1 MEPIRQGRLVARLA
15 EGPGDLARAL
25 ALRREAFFGARG
37 LRAGPGGDRDAF
49 DDRCLHVLVET
60 DGRLAATCRVLLLP
74 DGGAAA
80 AASYSA
86 QFYDLA
92 PLARLRGPLAELG
105 RLCLRPGPPDPDL
118 PRLTWAAL
126 ARLVD
131 AHRVGFLFG
140 CASLPG
146 ADPARHRAALAALG
160 QGHVGPAGLRPR
172 PLGAGRVPLPSAG
185 KGNLAALPQL
195 LRSYLALGGWVSD
208 HAVIDRRLDTLHV
221 FAGLEV
227 AMVPAARARTLRRIG
242 ASAG

>member
-15 EGPGDLARAL
+15 EGPGDVERAL
-25 ALRREAFFGARG
+25 ALRHEAFFRARG
-37 LRAGPGGDRDAF
+37 LVAGPGEDRDAF
-49 DDRCLHVLVET
+49 DDRCLHVLVES
-60 DGRLAATCRVLLLP
+60 DGRLSACFRLLLMP
-74 DGGAAA
+74 DGRAA

-92 PLARLRGPLAELG
+92 PLAQLGGPVAELG
-105 RLCLRPGPPDPDL
+105 RFCLRPGAPDPDL
-118 PRLTWAAL
+118 PRLAWAAL

-131 AHRVGFLFG
+131 AHEVGFLFG

-146 ADPARHRAALAALG
+146 ADPARHGAALAALG
-160 QGHVGPAGLRPR
+160 RGHVGPDGLRPR
-172 PLGAGRVPLPSAG
+172 PLAADRVSLPSAG
-185 KGNLAALPQL
+185 KGDLAALPQL

-227 AMVPAARARTLRRIG
+227 AAVPEARARTLRRIG
-242 ASAG
+242 ALAG